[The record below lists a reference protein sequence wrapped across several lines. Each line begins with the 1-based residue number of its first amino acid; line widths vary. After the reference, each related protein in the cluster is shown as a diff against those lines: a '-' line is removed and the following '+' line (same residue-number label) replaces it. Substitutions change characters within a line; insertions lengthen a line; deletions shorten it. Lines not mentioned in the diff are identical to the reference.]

1 MSNPY
6 INYLNSLHNISA
18 SGSNA
23 LAESQALSDYFPEIY
38 EPFPIV
44 EHVTNLLTERE
55 EYVVILTG
63 HAGDGKS
70 TVAIDTLKTLRGIS
84 PDKVLTTP
92 LKELELIDD
101 LNVSIVKDM
110 SELTKEQ
117 RDQWLTEAFRET
129 GSWLIVSNTGPLLS
143 SLLSYAG
150 KNKPSIES
158 DLLEALNQALETETT
173 SKHRVDGFEKPLL
186 IINLTRLDNVHL
198 GARLV
203 TKLVNHSG
211 WGNCS
216 SCHVNGSCPI
226 KKNRD
231 ILADDLETVETRVR
245 WIYARLTSYERRLT
259 LRQILAHIS
268 FSITGG
274 KCCDE
279 ISSAI
284 TSQKT
289 EHEALQEILFS
300 ELFFGVRA
308 GRRCEDADSLHAIS
322 IIKKNDYGAAI
333 GVDFDRHLTSTS
345 GVGWASLPSDL
356 TGVANLW
363 RERGTEANAT
373 RWRSALR
380 RMYYFFGQVK
390 EGEAYPAGL
399 YFTSFLHSYGVRDF
413 DRWKSSKEL
422 DLKKSDKRKLSE
434 VCVNVLLELFTG
446 FSSHQF
452 SSSAGLYLTL
462 RRKDHNVVQPTQLV
476 IDTLQFR
483 DFELDYDPVACLPVL
498 NYKKNQARLAL
509 SLPLYDYIQAR
520 SVGELGSFL
529 SPIYQSQIDWFHSEL
544 LRVTEENRD
553 DEDDEITVL
562 KAGING
568 EVSVHKF
575 LIDSENVTLEII

>member
-1 MSNPY
+1 MSNAY
-6 INYLNSLHNISA
+6 ISYLNSLHNISA

-23 LAESQALSDYFPEIY
+23 LAESQALSDHFPEIY

-44 EHVTNLLTERE
+44 EHVTDLLAGE
-55 EYVVILTG
+55 EECVVILTG

-84 PDKVLTTP
+84 PEKVLSSP
-92 LKELELIDD
+92 LKERELIEDI
-101 LNVSIVKDM
+101 NVSIVKDM
-110 SELTKEQ
+110 SELTKDQ
-117 RDQWLTEAFRET
+117 RDQWLIEAFRET

-150 KNKPSIES
+150 KEQPNIES

-173 SKHRVDGFEKPLL
+173 SKHRVDGLEKPLV

-211 WGNCS
+211 WKNCS
-216 SCHVNGSCPI
+216 ACHANGACPI

-245 WIYARLTSYERRLT
+245 WVYARLTAYERRLT

-274 KCCDE
+274 KSCDE
-279 ISSAI
+279 VSSAM
-284 TSQKT
+284 TSQEA
-289 EHEALQEILFS
+289 EHEALQDILFS
-300 ELFFGVRA
+300 ERFFGMRA
-308 GRRCEDADSLHAIS
+308 GRRCDDADSLHAIS
-322 IIKKNDYGAAI
+322 IIKKNDYGASI
-333 GVDFDRHLTSTS
+333 GVDFDRQLASTT
-345 GVGWASLPSDL
+345 GMGWANLPMGL
-356 TGVANLW
+356 TGVASLW
-363 RERGTEANAT
+363 RERAKEVRAT

-390 EGEAYPAGL
+390 QESIFPAGL
-399 YFTSFLHSYGVRDF
+399 YFKNFLHSYGVCDF
-413 DRWKSSKEL
+413 DHWRSLKEL
-422 DLKKSDKRKLSE
+422 DLKKSDRKKLSE

-452 SSSAGLYLTL
+452 SSTADLYLTL

-476 IDTLQFR
+476 IDTLQSR
-483 DFELDYDPVACLPVL
+483 DFELDYDPIAYLPVL
-498 NYKKNQARLAL
+498 NYKKGQASLAL

-520 SVGELGSFL
+520 SAGELGSSL
-529 SPIYQSQIDWFHSEL
+529 SPIYQSQIDWFQSEL
-544 LRVTEENRD
+544 LRVTEEYRD
-553 DEDDEITVL
+553 DEDDEITML

-568 EVSVHKF
+568 EVSVHNF
-575 LIDSENVTLEII
+575 LIDSEHATLEII